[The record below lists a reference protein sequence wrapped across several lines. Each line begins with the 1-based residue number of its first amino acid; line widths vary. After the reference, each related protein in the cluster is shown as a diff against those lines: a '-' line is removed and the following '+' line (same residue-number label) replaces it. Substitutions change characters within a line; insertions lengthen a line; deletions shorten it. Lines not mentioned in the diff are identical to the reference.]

1 MGVTQEQAIGKI
13 IKHKLECASFLG
25 HPRVMGF
32 VDEQRRLNEVIKDL
46 VKTNN
51 PQLLTNS
58 ILLTEKGNL
67 RPQSLLSYLYQHAET
82 FAMNIVRAHAKAQ
95 KLLVLANIHDAI
107 VFKDPL
113 DPTLK
118 QQITQDIHA
127 QTGNTYWE
135 LGVTKLNRTN

>member
-1 MGVTQEQAIGKI
+1 M
-13 IKHKLECASFLG
+13 
-25 HPRVMGF
+25 
-32 VDEQRRLNEVIKDL
+32 
-46 VKTNN
+46 
-51 PQLLTNS
+51 
-58 ILLTEKGNL
+58 
-67 RPQSLLSYLYQHAET
+67 SYLYQHAET

-135 LGVTKLNRTN
+135 LGETKLNRTN